1 MELDFPLSHRATVP
15 AKIMLKAVRQNLAA
29 EESEEVE
36 VEAAA
41 AL

>member
-1 MELDFPLSHRATVP
+1 
-15 AKIMLKAVRQNLAA
+15 MLKAVRQNLAA